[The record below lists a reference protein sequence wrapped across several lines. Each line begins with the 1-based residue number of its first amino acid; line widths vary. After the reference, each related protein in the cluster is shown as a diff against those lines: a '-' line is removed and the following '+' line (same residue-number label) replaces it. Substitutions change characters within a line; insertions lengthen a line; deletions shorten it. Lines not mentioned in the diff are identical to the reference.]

1 MGRGKHLGELEA
13 LILTAVVGARREA
26 NGVVVYQEIEARSG
40 RDVSLPAIHVTLR
53 RLEAKGLLVSEVGE
67 PSPRGG
73 RSQRFYRPSL
83 AGTRALQDFRT
94 MWQSLWKGLRL
105 SEPEGQS

>member
-13 LILTAVVGARREA
+13 LVLTAVIAAGQEA
-26 NGVVVYQEIEARSG
+26 NGAAIYEEIEARSG

-53 RLEAKGLLVSEVGE
+53 RLEAKGLLISETAE

-73 RSQRFYRPSL
+73 RSRRFYEL
-83 AGTRALQDFRT
+83 TADGARALREFRT
-94 MWQSLWKGLRL
+94 MWQNLWKGVDLPDPKTL
-105 SEPEGQS
+105 A